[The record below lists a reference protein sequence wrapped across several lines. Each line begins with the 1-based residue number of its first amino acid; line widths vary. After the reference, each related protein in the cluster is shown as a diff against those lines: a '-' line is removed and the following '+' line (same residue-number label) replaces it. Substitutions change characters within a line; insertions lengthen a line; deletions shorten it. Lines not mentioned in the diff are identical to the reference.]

1 MTNEPCT
8 PRPTVDTE
16 AISAH
21 LNAAYQRLTPVA
33 LWTAIA
39 DIPVMLAELER
50 LSRLLT
56 HARRDFADLLAAS
69 RATLS
74 ADREGEADP
83 LAYVR
88 DAVAEHQ
95 PWSAPDDGRGVR

>member
-1 MTNEPCT
+1 MTNQRHT

-16 AISAH
+16 AISVH

-50 LSRLLT
+50 LPPTDPRT
-56 HARRDFADLLAAS
+56 AGPRRPARR
-69 RATLS
+69 RP
-74 ADREGEADP
+74 RHP
-83 LAYVR
+83 QR
-88 DAVAEHQ
+88 R
-95 PWSAPDDGRGVR
+95 P